1 MSTHPQ
7 TAILPGPML
16 GRLLGAAPD
25 VITGIACLIVWIS
38 PLTFGQGAVKTV
50 VLMMLME
57 FLLVHGTG
65 FFTVVAL
72 LEDVSRVKRL
82 LAMSGLLCFYALF
95 VGAFVAVFRAWWPV
109 WVFLWLAASKAIWIF
124 AAPRDREAETAR
136 QMGAWAFS
144 VVVYLAAVFGGVI
157 LPLPRLGITEELLPT
172 LGLPGSG
179 EWIERPH
186 TAVAGMAFYY
196 FAMAAFKGW
205 RGGAMES
212 AVPPPLKKGD

>member
-1 MSTHPQ
+1 MNSGSQ
-7 TAILPGPML
+7 TTVLAPGAGF
-16 GRLLGAAPD
+16 GRLLGAVPD
-25 VITGIACLIVWIS
+25 AITGIACLVVWIS
-38 PLTFGQGAVKTV
+38 PLAFGQGAVKTV

-72 LEDVSRVKRL
+72 AEGMSRGKRL
-82 LAMSGLLCFYALF
+82 LAMLGLLCFYALF
-95 VGAFVAVFRAWWPV
+95 VGAFAATFKAWWPV

-124 AAPRDREAETAR
+124 AAPRDRAAETTR

-144 VVVYLAAVFGGVI
+144 VVVYLAAVFGGLI
-157 LPLPRLGITEELLPT
+157 LPLPRLGITEALVPT

-196 FAMAAFKGW
+196 LAMAAFKWWG
-205 RGGAMES
+205 GGA
-212 AVPPPLKKGD
+212 AVLPPLKKGD